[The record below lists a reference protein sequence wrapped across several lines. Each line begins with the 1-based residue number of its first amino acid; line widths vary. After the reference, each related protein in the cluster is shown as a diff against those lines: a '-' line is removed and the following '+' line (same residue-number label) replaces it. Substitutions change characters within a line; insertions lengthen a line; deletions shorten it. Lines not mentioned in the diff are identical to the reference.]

1 MMNPS
6 IYSYIK
12 SKENDFESD
21 EIRIGDNW
29 NWNFRNHVQL
39 IFHLKN
45 GIFYTGE
52 NNWMRAFKNIM
63 EPILNLSY
71 WTEDLEVKDVLFYIE
86 NSKNRVLSFLIKKYH
101 DEVYVKE
108 HDLDT
113 LFDEITESDID
124 YGAVLV
130 QKTNKGRP
138 EVIELNTIAFCDQ
151 TDMLGGPI
159 AFKHAFSPDKLR
171 SMSKYGWGNP
181 KNGATISL
189 EELVT
194 LASFEKDPNG
204 LQDTKK
210 NEVPGKVV
218 EVYIMRGSL
227 PEHYLKDNDNFDTY
241 YNQLHIVGFYT
252 DKKGKKEGVTLYR
265 SKEDEGNLKVH
276 TSKKVSGRAIGRG
289 GGETLLSPQI
299 WTNFLSI
306 HKMNLME
313 AASKVPLVTD
323 DQNFHN
329 KNKIQDME
337 NLEVTT
343 IEEGKS
349 IQSIQTAAVNNIQL
363 FDSAVNE
370 WLNHAQLAGAAFD
383 PILGKE
389 QSSGTTFRGQER
401 TVAQGRGS
409 HDKRR
414 GQRAKF
420 IESIY
425 RDWIIPDIVKEILDG
440 KEFMATLSIQELR
453 WVQEQLA
460 QNHAVNKFKEALL
473 EKGTVLTQEEI
484 DLIKQTF
491 TEALS
496 KKGNKHIIKILKDEF
511 RDIGIK
517 VGINIAGKQKDLA
530 NLSDKILSVFQFIFS
545 NPQAFQQAM
554 QIPALSE
561 SFQDILEFSG
571 LNQSNFMD
579 FTSTVSPVQP
589 AQETP
594 ELSLNQAQP
603 QT

>member
-1 MMNPS
+1 MNPS
-6 IYSYIK
+6 IYSYVK

-52 NNWMRAFKNIM
+52 NNWLRAFKNIM
-63 EPILNLSY
+63 EPILNLAY

-86 NSKNRVLSFLIKKYH
+86 GKTNRVLSFLIKKYH

-171 SMSKYGWGNP
+171 TMSKYGWGD
-181 KNGATISL
+181 KSKGATITL
-189 EELVT
+189 DELIT
-194 LASFEKDPNG
+194 LATFDKDPFG
-204 LQDTKK
+204 IQDTKK
-210 NEVPGKVV
+210 NEVPGKVI
-218 EVYIMRGSL
+218 EVYILRGSL
-227 PEHYLKDNDNFDTY
+227 PDHYLNDNDNFDLY
-241 YNQLHIVGFYT
+241 YNQLHIIGYYV
-252 DKKGKKEGVTLYR
+252 DKKGKREGVTLYR
-265 SKEDEGNLKVH
+265 SKESEGNIKVH
-276 TSKKVSGRAIGRG
+276 TSKKVPGRAIGRG
-289 GGETLLSPQI
+289 VGETLLSPQI

-349 IQSIQTAAVNNIQL
+349 ISPIQTASVNNIQL

-425 RDWIIPDIVKEILDG
+425 RDWIIPDIVKEIVG
-440 KEFMATLSIQELR
+440 GQEFIATLSIQELR

-460 QNHAVNKFKEALL
+460 QSHAVDKFKEAMF
-473 EKGTVLTQEEI
+473 KGKVLSQEEI
-484 DLIKQTF
+484 DLIKQVY
-491 TEALS
+491 TESLS
-496 KKGNKHIIKILKDEF
+496 KKGNKHMFKILKDEF
-511 RDIGIK
+511 RDINIK
-517 VGINIAGKQKDLA
+517 IGINIAGKQKDLA

-554 QIPALSE
+554 EIPALSE
-561 SFQDILEFSG
+561 SFHDILEFSG
-571 LNQSNFMD
+571 LNQSSFMD
-579 FTSTVSPVQP
+579 FTSAVPVQAAQP
-589 AQETP
+589 ANPQQQLLP
-594 ELSLNQAQP
+594 ANQAQA
-603 QT
+603 

>member
-1 MMNPS
+1 MNPS
-6 IYSYIK
+6 IYSYVK

-52 NNWMRAFKNIM
+52 NNWLRAFKNIM
-63 EPILNLSY
+63 EPILNLAY

-86 NSKNRVLSFLIKKYH
+86 GKTNRVLSFLIKKYH

-171 SMSKYGWGNP
+171 TMSKYGWGD
-181 KNGATISL
+181 KSKGATITL
-189 EELVT
+189 DELIT
-194 LASFEKDPNG
+194 LATFDKDPFG
-204 LQDTKK
+204 IQDTKK
-210 NEVPGKVV
+210 NEVPGKVI

-227 PEHYLKDNDNFDTY
+227 PDHYLNDNDNFDLY
-241 YNQLHIVGFYT
+241 YNQLHIIGYYV
-252 DKKGKKEGVTLYR
+252 DKKGKREGVTLYR
-265 SKEDEGNLKVH
+265 SKETEGNIKVH
-276 TSKKVSGRAIGRG
+276 TSKKVPGRAIGRG
-289 GGETLLSPQI
+289 VGETLLSPQI

-349 IQSIQTAAVNNIQL
+349 ISPIQTASVNNIQL

-425 RDWIIPDIVKEILDG
+425 RDWIIPDIVKEIVG
-440 KEFMATLSIQELR
+440 GQEFIATLSIQELR

-460 QNHAVNKFKEALL
+460 QSHAVDKFKEAMF
-473 EKGTVLTQEEI
+473 KGKVLSQEEI
-484 DLIKQTF
+484 DLIKQVY
-491 TEALS
+491 TESLS
-496 KKGNKHIIKILKDEF
+496 KKGNKHMFKILKDEF
-511 RDIGIK
+511 RDINIK
-517 VGINIAGKQKDLA
+517 IGINIAGKQKDLA

-554 QIPALSE
+554 EIPALSE
-561 SFQDILEFSG
+561 SFHDILEFSG
-571 LNQSNFMD
+571 LNQSSFMD
-579 FTSTVSPVQP
+579 FTSAVPVQAAQP
-589 AQETP
+589 ANPQQQLLP
-594 ELSLNQAQP
+594 ANQAQA
-603 QT
+603 